1 MPLQKG
7 SDPLVKHTIPALVF
21 GVRGNLYAL
30 EQHGTAALLPWLQ
43 RYTPVSPVP
52 GLPPWC
58 MGLLNVRGTV
68 QMVVDLGQILG
79 FATCELTENSRLIF
93 IERSAILGL
102 LVDVEI
108 GVRYLRAGETPA
120 DAPSMLLS
128 SGSALLD
135 DQVVT
140 VLDGASLI
148 AQVAEQLEAPVF
160 P

>member
-1 MPLQKG
+1 
-7 SDPLVKHTIPALVF
+7 
-21 GVRGNLYAL
+21 
-30 EQHGTAALLPWLQ
+30 
-43 RYTPVSPVP
+43 
-52 GLPPWC
+52 